1 MDISSLGA
9 AGSPI
14 AQQSPPVPQAQG
26 AAGPPAARPATQ
38 TTQASSAQQMP
49 SAEQVQQAIKTVQQ
63 MVQSQ
68 ASNLQFSVDQATGK
82 TVVTV
87 VDTSTNQVIRQIP
100 SKEMIAIAHAIDQMQ
115 AKGQGLMMTQKA

>member
-9 AGSPI
+9 AGSPV
-14 AQQSPPVPQAQG
+14 AQQNPPAPQAQG
-26 AAGPPAARPATQ
+26 AAGPPAAQPATQ

-49 SAEQVQQAIKTVQQ
+49 SAEQVQQAVKTVQQ

-68 ASNLQFSVDQATGK
+68 ASNLQFSVDQATGR
-82 TVVTV
+82 TIVTV

-100 SKEMIAIAHAIDQMQ
+100 SMEMIAIAHAIDQMQ

>member
-14 AQQSPPVPQAQG
+14 AQQSPPVLQAQG
-26 AAGPPAARPATQ
+26 TVGPPAAQPATQ

-115 AKGQGLMMTQKA
+115 TKGQGLMLTQQA

>member
-1 MDISSLGA
+1 MDISSLGVA
-9 AGSPI
+9 SSPV
-14 AQQSPPVPQAQG
+14 AQQQPPAPQAQG
-26 AAGPPAARPATQ
+26 AAGPPAAQPA
-38 TTQASSAQQMP
+38 TQASSAQQMP
-49 SAEQVQQAIKTVQQ
+49 SAEQVQQAVMTVQQ

-68 ASNLQFSVDQATGK
+68 ASNLQFSVDQATGR
-82 TVVTV
+82 TIVTV

>member
-9 AGSPI
+9 AGSPV

-26 AAGPPAARPATQ
+26 SAGPPAVQPAP
-38 TTQASSAQQMP
+38 QANSAQAMP

-68 ASNLQFSVDQATGK
+68 ASNLQFSVDQTTGK
-82 TVVTV
+82 TIVTV
-87 VDTSTNQVIRQIP
+87 VDTTTNQVIRQIP

>member
-14 AQQSPPVPQAQG
+14 AQQSPPVLQAQG
-26 AAGPPAARPATQ
+26 TVGPPAAQPATH